1 MVIVF
6 TNHLDMVRRVV
17 GSMVDDVAYLV
28 TDKGWE
34 VYWRAKIAE
43 EVRQS
48 HMPICVCEP
57 CGTIATGVMVER
69 IIETIKGEA

>member
-1 MVIVF
+1 MGFVF
-6 TNHLDMVRRVV
+6 RNDLGMVRRVV
-17 GSMVDDVAYLV
+17 GSMVDDVGFLV

-57 CGTIATGVMVER
+57 CGTIATGAMVER

>member
-1 MVIVF
+1 MTEEEGF
-6 TNHLDMVRRVV
+6 SV
-17 GSMVDDVAYLV
+17 GYIV

-34 VYWRAKIAE
+34 VYWRNKIAE

-57 CGTIATGVMVER
+57 CGTIATGAMVER
-69 IIETIKGEA
+69 IIKTIKGEA